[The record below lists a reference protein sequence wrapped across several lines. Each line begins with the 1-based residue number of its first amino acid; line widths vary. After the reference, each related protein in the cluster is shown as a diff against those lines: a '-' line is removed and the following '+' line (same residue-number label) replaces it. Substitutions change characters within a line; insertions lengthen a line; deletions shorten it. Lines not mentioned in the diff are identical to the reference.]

1 MRSEIARFLI
11 MLVVAVA
18 AAGLLPTLASTAS
31 ADYPPGVGSLS
42 ASASDPAP
50 APGAAVD
57 ISGTALDSSG
67 KPMPG
72 VVLDFMITSQPGGA
86 SFNGS
91 DTASAVTD
99 ANGLATVRLT
109 TGSQPGTVVVRVAGA
124 SGVTQVTVR
133 SGGPQQLPKT
143 GGLPSSDASTPVW
156 PVLIGLAALAVITS
170 AAETLGNRRRHN
182 S

>member
-1 MRSEIARFLI
+1 

-18 AAGLLPTLASTAS
+18 AAGLVPTLASTAS

-50 APGAAVD
+50 PPGATVE
-57 ISGTALDSSG
+57 ISGTALDSAG
-67 KPMPG
+67 QPTAG

-91 DTASAVTD
+91 QTATAVTD
-99 ANGLATVRLT
+99 GNGLATVRLT
-109 TGSQPGTVVVRVAGA
+109 TGSQPGTTVVRVASA

-133 SGGPQQLPKT
+133 TGEPQQLPRT
-143 GGLPSSDASTPVW
+143 GGLPAGDTSMPIW
-156 PVLIGLAALAVITS
+156 PALIGLGALAVIAS
-170 AAETLGNRRRHN
+170 GAGILSGKRRHSN
-182 S
+182 

>member
-1 MRSEIARFLI
+1 
-11 MLVVAVA
+11 
-18 AAGLLPTLASTAS
+18 
-31 ADYPPGVGSLS
+31 
-42 ASASDPAP
+42 
-50 APGAAVD
+50 
-57 ISGTALDSSG
+57 
-67 KPMPG
+67 MPG

-91 DTASAVTD
+91 ETASAVTD

-109 TGSQPGTVVVRVAGA
+109 TGSKSGITVVRVEGAG
-124 SGVTQVTVR
+124 GVTQVTVR